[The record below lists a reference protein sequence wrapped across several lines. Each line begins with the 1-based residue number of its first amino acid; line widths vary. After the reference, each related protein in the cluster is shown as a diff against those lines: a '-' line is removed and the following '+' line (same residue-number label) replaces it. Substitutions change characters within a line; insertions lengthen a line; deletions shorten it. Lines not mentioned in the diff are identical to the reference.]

1 MCNRIGGTV
10 VQVYIV
16 SIASLKHTSH
26 AHIDG
31 SCEISVC
38 YRVTVTKQY
47 GGMAPPFL
55 SLERVELNFGYVG
68 DFE

>member
-1 MCNRIGGTV
+1 MVGT
-10 VQVYIV
+10 
-16 SIASLKHTSH
+16 ASLKEISQ

-31 SCEISVC
+31 SYEISAC
-38 YRVTVTKQY
+38 YRVSTIIVTKLY

-55 SLERVELNFGYVG
+55 SLEWVELNFGYVG